1 MKKLLI
7 ISLIFTLAVFAGV
20 FVFRDA
26 KAEVLPWNV
35 HFTLRFDDVV
45 CEYDLS
51 KEMQPYVKNCDSRA
65 FFRGAKGKTERV
77 QGLLETGLPFEAVA
91 EYILPGFFALTEKFR
106 FVNCAARTHRCPS
119 AKRGLPTSKAPTAE
133 RRTFARCFLRR

>member
-26 KAEVLPWNV
+26 KAKVLPWNV

-45 CEYDLS
+45 CQYDL
-51 KEMQPYVKNCDSRA
+51 
-65 FFRGAKGKTERV
+65 
-77 QGLLETGLPFEAVA
+77 
-91 EYILPGFFALTEKFR
+91 
-106 FVNCAARTHRCPS
+106 
-119 AKRGLPTSKAPTAE
+119 
-133 RRTFARCFLRR
+133 

>member
-7 ISLIFTLAVFAGV
+7 ISLTFTLAVFAGV
-20 FVFRDA
+20 FGFRDA
-26 KAEVLPWNV
+26 KAKVLPWNV

-77 QGLLETGLPFEAVA
+77 QDLLETGLPFEAVA
-91 EYILPGFFALTEKFR
+91 EYITRKCGR
-106 FVNCAARTHRCPS
+106 
-119 AKRGLPTSKAPTAE
+119 
-133 RRTFARCFLRR
+133 